1 MADRVTRRVDISTAT
16 FFRLA
21 GVAAL
26 VWAWY
31 HLWQYILIFLA
42 AIFLAVS
49 LDPLVK
55 WLDRHG
61 LRRPFASVAVV
72 LAITVTIVGFL
83 YLSGA
88 QLREQLD
95 VVQQRLTETWQ
106 SLRTQLPE
114 QVTNL
119 MPGAGGASQSGE
131 STGGSSLA
139 YRVGRALFS
148 GLTSILIALVLTV
161 YLLIDGRRTYKWFV
175 AFAPP
180 KSHARIHR
188 TADEARVAINGYMR
202 GTIATSALAAVVT
215 FTVLASL
222 QVPAALL
229 LAILAGILNFI
240 PVIGIALSLIP
251 AFLLALTVS
260 PTVALGVA
268 AFFLV
273 YNAIEGYYIQPR
285 VYGHA
290 MQLSG
295 LAVLGAFTVGAE
307 LGGVIGALISLPIAA
322 MYPAVESLW
331 LEDKV
336 GPEAVKNHRQIEK
349 TEEH

>member
-1 MADRVTRRVDISTAT
+1 VAERVTRRVEVSTAT

-55 WLDRHG
+55 WLDRRG
-61 LRRPFASVAVV
+61 LRRPFASPLVV
-72 LAITVTIVGFL
+72 LAITVTIAGFL

-95 VVQQRLTETWQ
+95 LVQQRLTETWE
-106 SLRTQLPE
+106 SVKAQLPE

-119 MPGAGGASQSGE
+119 LPGADAATQGGEG
-131 STGGSSLA
+131 GGSSLA
-139 YRVGRALFS
+139 YRIGRALFS

-161 YLLIDGRRTYKWFV
+161 YLLIDGRRTYEWFV

-180 KSHARIHR
+180 KRHARIHQ

-202 GTIATSALAAVVT
+202 GTIATSVLASIVT
-215 FTVLASL
+215 FAVLVSL

-240 PVIGIALSLIP
+240 PVIGIALSLVP

-268 AFFLV
+268 AFYLV
-273 YNAIEGYYIQPR
+273 YNSIEGYYIQPK

-295 LAVLGAFTVGAE
+295 LAVLAAFTIGAE

-322 MYPAVESLW
+322 MYPAIESLW
-331 LEDKV
+331 LEEKV
-336 GPEAVKNHRQIEK
+336 GAEAVKDHRRIEQ

>member
-1 MADRVTRRVDISTAT
+1 MADRVTRRVDVSTAT

-31 HLWQYILIFLA
+31 HLWQYFLIFLA
-42 AIFLAVS
+42 AIILAVS

-61 LRRPFASVAVV
+61 IRRPFASMLVV
-72 LAITVTIVGFL
+72 LAITVTVAGFL
-83 YLSGA
+83 SLSGA

-95 VVQQRLTETWQ
+95 LVQQRLTETWQ
-106 SLRTQLPE
+106 SVKAQLPE

-119 MPGAGGASQSGE
+119 LPGAEAATQGGERA
-131 STGGSSLA
+131 GGSSLA
-139 YRVGRALFS
+139 YRIGRALFS

-161 YLLIDGRRTYKWFV
+161 YLLIDGRRTYEWFV

-180 KSHARIHR
+180 NRHARIHE
-188 TADEARVAINGYMR
+188 TAGQARVAINGYMR
-202 GTIATSALAAVVT
+202 GTIATSVLASVVT
-215 FTVLASL
+215 FAVLASL

-240 PVIGIALSLIP
+240 PVIGIALSLLP

-260 PTVALGVA
+260 PAVALGVA

-273 YNAIEGYYIQPR
+273 YNAVEGYYIQPK

-295 LAVLGAFTVGAE
+295 LAVLGAFTIGAE

-322 MYPAVESLW
+322 MYPVVERLW
-331 LEDKV
+331 LEEKI
-336 GPEAVKNHRQIEK
+336 GAEAVKDHRRIEQ